1 QIRSN
6 LQVFIS
12 HVITRILSQKE
23 HGFLFRRKTFEREI
37 FTNISGVMKPGLNAI
52 MECTGGGKSLFLD
65 VLAARND
72 PSGLSGDILI
82 NGAPRPANFK
92 YNSGF
97 VVQDDLILGTLTV
110 RENLAFS
117 AALRLPTTMTKHE
130 KDERIKVVI
139 EELGLDE
146 VADSKVK
153 SGEERKKTSIAMG
166 LITDPSI
173 LFLDEPTTGLDSSTA
188 NAIVSLLKNIS
199 EQGRTIIFSFRQPQ
213 HSIFKLFDSLTILA
227 SGKLMYHG
235 PAQKALE
242 YFKSA
247 GYHCEHLNNPSDF
260 FLDVISGDSPAAV
273 TAMQEEGANET
284 EQLLI
289 GRLPVIEGLAQFYS
303 KSPFYRETETELER
317 LSGGQHS
324 RSPAFKEI
332 TYVTTFCHQFRWI
345 FWRSFRNLM
354 GHPQPWGVEI
364 FIIFMLGLLIGVTFL
379 GLKNDC
385 TAIQNNV
392 RPVGSR
398 SLYNSISSGLCLL
411 GLIWDVWCVFLFC
424 RLESI
429 SGYYRVSS
437 YFLGKL
443 LFEFLFRRFFPS
455 FIFTG
460 ILYWI
465 LGLKRGIT
473 AFLITMI
480 TTLMVAYSTT
490 AMILAIGIHENAA
503 SGKTLLVTV
512 YFVFMLVFLGM
523 SLNFETMAPQLS
535 WLQYFSIPHYGY
547 MVSCLHL
554 NEIITLFVLNFRC
567 TGEEFLIIQGLNLS
581 PWSLWI
587 NHLGLA
593 CMIFFFLVL
602 AYLKM
607 LFLKKHS

>member
-1 QIRSN
+1 QISRNSRF
-6 LQVFIS
+6 LP
-12 HVITRILSQKE
+12 VITRILSQKE

-273 TAMQEEGANET
+273 TAMQEEGGEANET

-354 GHPQPWGVEI
+354 GHPQPWGVEVI
-364 FIIFMLGLLIGVTFL
+364 LEILLIG
-379 GLKNDC
+379 
-385 TAIQNNV
+385 
-392 RPVGSR
+392 
-398 SLYNSISSGLCLL
+398 LL
-411 GLIWDVWCVFLFC
+411 FLFC
-424 RLESI
+424 RAWSLYVLTVFQCVTSVSAREIFLMERNLFILESI

-547 MVSCLHL
+547 MALQH
-554 NEIITLFVLNFRC
+554 NEFLEQNFCSGSNTTMSNCRPSFLIC

>member
-1 QIRSN
+1 
-6 LQVFIS
+6 
-12 HVITRILSQKE
+12 
-23 HGFLFRRKTFEREI
+23 
-37 FTNISGVMKPGLNAI
+37 
-52 MECTGGGKSLFLD
+52 
-65 VLAARND
+65 
-72 PSGLSGDILI
+72 
-82 NGAPRPANFK
+82 
-92 YNSGF
+92 
-97 VVQDDLILGTLTV
+97 
-110 RENLAFS
+110 
-117 AALRLPTTMTKHE
+117 MTKHE

-146 VADSKVK
+146 VADSKVR

-173 LFLDEPTTGLDSSTA
+173 LFLDEPTTGLDFSTA

-199 EQGRTIIFSFRQPQ
+199 EQGRTIIFSFHQPQ

-247 GYHCEHLNNPSDF
+247 GYHCEHLNNPLDF
-260 FLDVISGDSPAAV
+260 FLDVINGDSPAAV
-273 TAMQEEGANET
+273 TAMQEEGGEANET

-289 GRLPVIEGLAQFYS
+289 GRLPVIKGLAQFYS

-324 RSPAFKEI
+324 RSPTFKEI

-354 GHPQPWGVEI
+354 GRLKPWIVEI

-385 TAIQNNV
+385 TEIQNKAW
-392 RPVGSR
+392 
-398 SLYNSISSGLCLL
+398 SLYVLT
-411 GLIWDVWCVFLFC
+411 VFQCVTSVSAREIFLMERNLFI
-424 RLESI
+424 LEYI

-490 AMILAIGIHENAA
+490 AMILAIGTRENAA
-503 SGKTLLVTV
+503 SGKTRLVTI

-547 MVSCLHL
+547 MALQH
-554 NEIITLFVLNFRC
+554 NEFLEQKFCSGPNTTMSNCRPSFLIC
-567 TGEEFLIIQGLNLS
+567 TGEEFLIIQGLSLS

-593 CMIFFFLVL
+593 CMMFVFLVI

>member
-1 QIRSN
+1 MASIDLNSFTQETVLSIHNICYR
-6 LQVFIS
+6 VKEKYGFI
-12 HVITRILSQKE
+12 
-23 HGFLFRRKTFEREI
+23 FCWKTFEREI

-72 PSGLSGDILI
+72 PNGLSGDILI

-97 VVQDDLILGTLTV
+97 VVQVSIASLPSRFSLLLCGKCSFTSCFIMRIV
-110 RENLAFS
+110 R
-117 AALRLPTTMTKHE
+117 
-130 KDERIKVVI
+130 
-139 EELGLDE
+139 
-146 VADSKVK
+146 
-153 SGEERKKTSIAMG
+153 SGEERKKTGIAMG

-260 FLDVISGDSPAAV
+260 FLDVINGDSPAEV
-273 TAMQEEGANET
+273 TAMQEEGGEANET

-289 GRLPVIEGLAQFYS
+289 RRLPVIEGLAQFYR

-324 RSPAFKEI
+324 RSPAFKET

-354 GHPQPWGVEI
+354 GRLKPWGVEI
-364 FIIFMLGLLIGVTFL
+364 FIIFMLGLFIGITFL
-379 GLKNDC
+379 ELKNDC
-385 TAIQNNV
+385 TAIQNKAW
-392 RPVGSR
+392 
-398 SLYNSISSGLCLL
+398 SLYVLT
-411 GLIWDVWCVFLFC
+411 VFQCVTSVSAREIFLMERNLFK
-424 RLESI
+424 LEYI

-473 AFLITMI
+473 AFLITTI

-490 AMILAIGIHENAA
+490 AMILAIGTRENAA
-503 SGKTLLVTV
+503 SWKTLLVIV
-512 YFVFMLVFLGM
+512 YFVFVLVFLGM

-535 WLQYFSIPHYGY
+535 WLQYVSIPHYGY
-547 MVSCLHL
+547 MALQH
-554 NEIITLFVLNFRC
+554 NEFLEQNFCSGPNTTMSNCRPSFLIC

-593 CMIFFFLVL
+593 CMMFFFLAI